1 MDKGGH
7 TPDTTLLM
15 PILLHEEQRRLLAQ
29 HLSGLQ
35 PLPFSLKR
43 GEKARGV
50 WACKQ
55 VPQPGVWGCRMEGG
69 RKKEREVAK
78 KEADHVNVLRSSLWA
93 SESPA
98 TPSVISSSPRGPLR
112 KLEQVFS

>member
-7 TPDTTLLM
+7 TPDSTLLM
-15 PILLHEEQRRLLAQ
+15 PTLLHGEQRLPAQ
-29 HLSGLQ
+29 PLSDLQ

-43 GEKARGV
+43 EEKASGV

-78 KEADHVNVLRSSLWA
+78 KEADHVNVLRSSLRA